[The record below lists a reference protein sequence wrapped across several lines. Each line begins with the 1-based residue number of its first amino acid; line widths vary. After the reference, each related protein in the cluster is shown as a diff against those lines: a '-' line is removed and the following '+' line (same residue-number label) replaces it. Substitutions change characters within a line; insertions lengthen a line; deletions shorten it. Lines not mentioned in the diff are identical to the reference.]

1 LSILFN
7 EIIDEKNIEAA
18 YRKSMKSKCKYK
30 VDAILFDRDKTENIQ
45 KLIDELKA
53 GTYKMQEYNQFY
65 VYEPKERLIYAPK
78 FRDKLVQMM
87 VNNVI
92 KHIYQ
97 RAFIYDSY
105 ACIDGKGTHRAAD
118 RIQHFLKKSNWQY
131 SGDAYVIKI
140 DIKKYFYS
148 IDREVLKSLLPKKI
162 KCKQTLELLFKIIDS
177 SPNEKGLP
185 LGNITSHILA
195 NVYLNELDN
204 YCKRKLSIKYY
215 VRYMDDAAIIVNG
228 KERAK
233 EVLSLIKQFLAG
245 GLNLELNEKKSKIF
259 PSKQGINMVGYKIY
273 KTHKLLR
280 NDSKKKVKRKLK
292 KMPGLIASG
301 KMTEDKAE
309 QMLNSWLGHARNAN
323 SYNFVLRLLKRYF
336 YISLEGKRKF
346 NVKIGGVYNA
356 ST

>member
-1 LSILFN
+1 MSLFN
-7 EIIDEKNIEAA
+7 EIIEEENIEDA

-30 VDAILFDRDKTENIQ
+30 VDAILFDRDKTENVQ
-45 KLIDELKA
+45 NLIDELKS
-53 GTYKMQEYNQFY
+53 GTYKMQDYNQFY

-87 VNNVI
+87 VNNRI

-105 ACIDGKGTHRAAD
+105 ACIDGKGTHRAAN
-118 RIQHFLKKSNWQY
+118 RIQHFLRKAGWYY
-131 SGDAYVIKI
+131 SGNAFVVKI

-148 IDREVLKSLLPKKI
+148 IDREILKSLLPKKI
-162 KCKQTLELLFKIIDS
+162 ECNKTLELLCKIIDS
-177 SPNEKGLP
+177 SPNRKGLP

-204 YCKRKLSIKYY
+204 YCKRKLSVKYH
-215 VRYMDDAAIIVNG
+215 VRYMDDACLIVGG
-228 KERAK
+228 KEKAK
-233 EVLSLIKQFLAG
+233 EILSLIQDFLQNK
-245 GLNLELNEKKSKIF
+245 LNLELNEKKSKIF
-259 PSKQGINMVGYKIY
+259 PAKQGINMAGYKIY

-292 KMPGLIASG
+292 KIPGLIATG

-323 SYNFVLRLLKRYF
+323 SYNFVLRLLKRHF
-336 YISLEGKRKF
+336 YVGLEDKRKF
-346 NVKIGGVYNA
+346 NVKNRRCA
-356 ST
+356 

>member
-1 LSILFN
+1 MSLFN
-7 EIIDEKNIEAA
+7 EIIDEENIEDA
-18 YRKSMKSKCKYK
+18 YRKSMKAKCKYK
-30 VDAILFDRDKTENIQ
+30 VDAILFDKDKTENVQI
-45 KLIDELKA
+45 LIDELKS
-53 GTYKMQEYNQFY
+53 GTYEMQDYNQFY

-118 RIQHFLKKSNWQY
+118 RIQHFLRKAGWQY
-131 SGDAYVIKI
+131 SGNAYVVKI

-148 IDREVLKSLLPKKI
+148 IDRKILKSLLPKKI
-162 KCKQTLELLFKIIDS
+162 KCKQTLELLYKIIDS
-177 SPNEKGLP
+177 SPNKKGLP

-195 NVYLNELDN
+195 NIYLNELDK

-215 VRYMDDAAIIVNG
+215 VRYMDDAMLIVDG
-228 KERAK
+228 KEKAK
-233 EVLSLIKQFLAG
+233 EVLSLIERFLQDN
-245 GLNLELNEKKSKIF
+245 LNLKLNEKKSKTF
-259 PSKQGINMVGYKIY
+259 PAKQGVNMVGYKIY

-280 NDSKKKVKRKLK
+280 NDSKKKIKRKVK
-292 KMPGLIASG
+292 KMPGLISSG
-301 KMTEDKAE
+301 KITKDKAE
-309 QMLNSWLGHARNAN
+309 QMLNSWLGHARNAD
-323 SYNFVLRLLKRYF
+323 SYNFVLSLLKRHF
-336 YISLEGKRKF
+336 YLSLEGKSKINIR
-346 NVKIGGVYNA
+346 IGGVYNA